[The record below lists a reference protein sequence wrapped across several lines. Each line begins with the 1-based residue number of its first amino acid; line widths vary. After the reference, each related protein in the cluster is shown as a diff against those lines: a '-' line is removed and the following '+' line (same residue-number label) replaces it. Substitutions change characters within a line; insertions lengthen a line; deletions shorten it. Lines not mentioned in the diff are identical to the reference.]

1 MNSSLGFFL
10 LHYIGGERTSV
21 PYCDQQNNNRDL
33 GLFPIANATDLAF
46 NGGPSTV
53 RGVSM
58 DRRCFPVYIAL
69 RDLYCRI

>member
-1 MNSSLGFFL
+1 M
-10 LHYIGGERTSV
+10 
-21 PYCDQQNNNRDL
+21 PYFDQQNNNRDW